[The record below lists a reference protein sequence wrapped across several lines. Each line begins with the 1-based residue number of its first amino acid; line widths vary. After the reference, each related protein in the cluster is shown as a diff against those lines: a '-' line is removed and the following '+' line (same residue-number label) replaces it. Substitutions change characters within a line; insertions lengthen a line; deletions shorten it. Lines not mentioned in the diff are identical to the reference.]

1 MKFGTWVQE
10 RLVTPDAVYGT
21 ILYAALIG
29 AVSDDDESAL
39 DVLIVAAATLIIFWG
54 AHVFAGTVATHGVKA
69 GEDIRLRTA
78 IGRSIRHSSGMLW
91 AAILPSLALVLGVAR
106 VLDTDSAV
114 SVALLISTIILGV
127 LGYRA
132 FAERRSPVVVRILG
146 GVGTALFGALM
157 IVLNIIVH

>member
-1 MKFGTWVQE
+1 MKFRAWVQA

-39 DVLIVAAATLIIFWG
+39 DVFVVSAASLIIFWG
-54 AHVFAGTVATHGVKA
+54 AHVFAGTVATHGVKD
-69 GEDIRLRTA
+69 GESIRLRTA
-78 IGRSIRHSSGMLW
+78 IGRSIGHSSGMLW
-91 AAILPSLALVLGVAR
+91 ASILPSLSLVLGAVH
-106 VLDTDSAV
+106 LIPTDDAV
-114 SVALLISTIILGV
+114 SLALLVSTVILGV

-132 FAERRSPVVVRILG
+132 FSQRRSPVAIRILG

-157 IVLNIIVH
+157 ILLNIIVH